1 VGFPVG
7 AVEFAF
13 GIEDADGAAF
23 VATAPLV
30 VAVAGTVRGSGGGD
44 LRDCLKQGRLVALD
58 LNDQSDIGLCG
69 DLEVF
74 F

>member
-1 VGFPVG
+1 MGLPVG

-13 GIEDADGAAF
+13 GIEDADRAAF
-23 VATAPLV
+23 IATATLV
-30 VAVAGTVRGSGGGD
+30 VIVAGTARGRGGGD
-44 LRDCLKQGRLVALD
+44 LRDCLKQGRLVAFD
-58 LNDQSDIGLCG
+58 LNDQGEVSLCG

>member
-1 VGFPVG
+1 MVLPVG
-7 AVEFAF
+7 AVEFAL

-23 VATAPLV
+23 VAAARRV
-30 VAVAGTVRGSGGGD
+30 AAVAQAERFGGGSD
-44 LRDCLKQGRLVALD
+44 LGDRAKQGRLVALD
-58 LNDQSDIGLCG
+58 LNDQGDIGLCG

>member
-1 VGFPVG
+1 MGLPVG

-23 VATAPLV
+23 VATAPLMV
-30 VAVAGTVRGSGGGD
+30 VAAGTVWGSGGGD
-44 LRDCLKQGRLVALD
+44 PRDCLKQGGLVAFD
-58 LNDQSDIGLCG
+58 LNDQGDVGLCG
-69 DLEVF
+69 NLEVF

>member
-1 VGFPVG
+1 MGFPVG
-7 AVEFAF
+7 VVEFAG

-23 VATAPLV
+23 VAPAPLV
-30 VAVAGTVRGSGGGD
+30 AIVAGTERVGGGGD
-44 LRDCLKQGRLVALD
+44 LGDRLEQGRLVALN
-58 LNDQSDIGLCG
+58 LNNQGDVGLCG

>member
-1 VGFPVG
+1 MGLPVG

-23 VATAPLV
+23 VATAPFV
-30 VAVAGTVRGSGGGD
+30 VVVAGTARGVGGGD
-44 LRDCLKQGRLVALD
+44 PRDCLKQGRLVAFD
-58 LNDQSDIGLCG
+58 LNDQGDVGLCG